1 MYSES
6 LTLRILADSS
16 ELDSSLGQLSRKLG
30 DLQSSTDRLAG
41 TASRLGG
48 AFQMT
53 SALNSIERLSR
64 SLTGVLRQIQQIA
77 GTPLT
82 INVDPALAA
91 IASVSRALSQLASQI
106 ATLPTSSGI
115 GYLPLGTGIGTGG
128 GMATGGSSPSFT
140 STTQRFATGGLVTGP
155 AGIDR
160 IPALLT
166 AGEYVLTPD
175 IVQKLGLGTLQQWQT
190 SSPTPTPRALTG
202 HPAANI
208 SHHQS
213 IGEMHV
219 HVERTLDLET
229 LTNTLAQDAQRL
241 RNRRG

>member
-91 IASVSRALSQLASQI
+91 IASVSRALSQLARQI
-106 ATLPTSSGI
+106 TTLPTSSGI
-115 GYLPLGTGIGTGG
+115 GYLPLGTGG
-128 GMATGGSSPSFT
+128 GMATGGGSPSFT

-155 AGIDR
+155 PGIDR

-175 IVQKLGLGTLQQWQT
+175 VVQKLGLGTLQQWQN
-190 SSPTPTPRALTG
+190 SSPTHTPRALPG

-229 LTNTLAQDAQRL
+229 LTNTLAHDAQRL